1 MLNRYS
7 TKPLL
12 CILLG
17 SACLGLSPVYSADY
31 NYDERNPYPQDARN
45 GYAEDQGAS
54 VPLYHLRRGDWD
66 NYQNWQYDRDAYF
79 KGETQGEA
87 YRKEHPFGPGGIGYD
102 ADENYIREQRRNA
115 HHHYGDNRPN
125 DGNSQARRNSN
136 QSNDRSNGS
145 YAQANRNGNQSN
157 GRSNGGYAQANRNG
171 NQYNDRSNGGNA
183 QANRN
188 GQQQPNSN
196 QGTQYTKNRYDANRP
211 SDDNREISANMD
223 RNDRY
228 NKPGVYSYD
237 SPDDRYNN
245 QDRSTDRNNRQGDHT
260 ESSRGNR

>member
-1 MLNRYS
+1 MQK
-7 TKPLL
+7 TKGKD
-12 CILLG
+12 I
-17 SACLGLSPVYSADY
+17 
-31 NYDERNPYPQDARN
+31 
-45 GYAEDQGAS
+45 
-54 VPLYHLRRGDWD
+54 PLYHLRRGDWD

-102 ADENYIREQRRNA
+102 PDENYLREKRRNA

-125 DGNSQARRNSN
+125 GGNSQARRNDN
-136 QSNDRSNGS
+136 QSNGRTNGG
-145 YAQANRNGNQSN
+145 YAQANRNGNQYNDRSNGGNAQANRNDNQSN
-157 GRSNGGYAQANRNG
+157 GRSNGGNAQANRNG

-196 QGTQYTKNRYDANRP
+196 QGTQYAKNRYDENRP
-211 SDDNREISANMD
+211 SNDNREISANMD

-245 QDRSTDRNNRQGDHT
+245 QDRSTDRNNRQGDRT